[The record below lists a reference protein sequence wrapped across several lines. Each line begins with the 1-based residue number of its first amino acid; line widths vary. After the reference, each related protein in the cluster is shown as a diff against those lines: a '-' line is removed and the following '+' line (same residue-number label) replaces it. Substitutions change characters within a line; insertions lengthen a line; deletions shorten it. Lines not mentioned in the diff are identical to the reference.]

1 MGIDLNPFS
10 PLIELGAK
18 IIDKV
23 IPDPEAKARAHLELF
38 KAQQAGEFKALD
50 AELALA
56 LGQIEVNKI
65 EAAADSL
72 FKGGWRPY
80 VGWVCGGGLTYQF
93 MLRPILGWVAENV
106 ANWAPPPSLEMETLL
121 TLLLGLLGLGG
132 YRTLEKVKGSSR

>member
-1 MGIDLNPFS
+1 MSFDLNPFT

-38 KAQQAGEFKALD
+38 KAQQAGAFKELD

-65 EAAADSL
+65 EAASDSL

-93 MLRPILGWVAENV
+93 ILRPVMGWVAENV
-106 ANWAPPPSLEMETLL
+106 AAWTPPPDLDMGTLL
-121 TLLLGLLGLGG
+121 TLLLGLLGIGG
-132 YRTLEKVKGSSR
+132 YRTFEKVKGVTK